1 MNQFLK
7 QHSLSNKNEKINNNS
22 IKYLTITQSNNNIQE
37 ILDKYS
43 NYLQKIKHFQ
53 IYNPNNINFK
63 TNNNFSSIRLNTDPN
78 RTYNNNKYIN
88 NSFKNNNLTY
98 DYNKIYN
105 INSMDDFFNKYSKK
119 IKYLKNI
126 IKVNNN
132 DNIKN
137 KYLNKGNLFSL
148 MNNKNKEYFPTQNFN
163 NHTIKSNNIYN
174 QIYLRKNNNSKEIYY
189 NNSHIINDFSYNS
202 LLNDYEIKKNDNFQY
217 NNSFSINK
225 SNNINFINNKSEIIL
240 SYFDFTIIIEEL
252 INNKMNFFIYMF
264 GTKDNNNLSWCRDCN
279 IVEPF
284 ISNSKKFIFKN
295 YNSILWINIP
305 IDKDKKYIYKYN
317 KFLKMNCIPT
327 LIYFKNGIE
336 IGRIIQNNLFNQD
349 NINNF
354 IIQSLNK

>member
-78 RTYNNNKYIN
+78 RTYNNNKYVN

-217 NNSFSINK
+217 NNSFPINK

-305 IDKDKKYIYKYN
+305 IDKDKKYVYKYN

>member
-43 NYLQKIKHFQ
+43 IYLQKIKHFQ
-53 IYNPNNINFK
+53 IYNPINFK

-88 NSFKNNNLTY
+88 NSFKN
-98 DYNKIYN
+98 NKIYN

-148 MNNKNKEYFPTQNFN
+148 INNKNKEYFPTQNFN

-305 IDKDKKYIYKYN
+305 IDKDKKYVYKYN

>member
-43 NYLQKIKHFQ
+43 IYLQKIKHFQ

-63 TNNNFSSIRLNTDPN
+63 TNNNFSSIRLNTVPN

-88 NSFKNNNLTY
+88 NSFKSNNLTY

-163 NHTIKSNNIYN
+163 NHKSNNIYN

-202 LLNDYEIKKNDNFQY
+202 LLNDYEIKKNGNFQY

-305 IDKDKKYIYKYN
+305 IDKDKKYVYKYN

>member
-217 NNSFSINK
+217 NNSFPINK

-305 IDKDKKYIYKYN
+305 IDKDKKYVYKYN

>member
-1 MNQFLK
+1 
-7 QHSLSNKNEKINNNS
+7 
-22 IKYLTITQSNNNIQE
+22 
-37 ILDKYS
+37 
-43 NYLQKIKHFQ
+43 
-53 IYNPNNINFK
+53 
-63 TNNNFSSIRLNTDPN
+63 
-78 RTYNNNKYIN
+78 
-88 NSFKNNNLTY
+88 
-98 DYNKIYN
+98 
-105 INSMDDFFNKYSKK
+105 
-119 IKYLKNI
+119 
-126 IKVNNN
+126 
-132 DNIKN
+132 
-137 KYLNKGNLFSL
+137 

-202 LLNDYEIKKNDNFQY
+202 LLNDYEIKKNDNIQY
-217 NNSFSINK
+217 NNSFPINK

-305 IDKDKKYIYKYN
+305 IDKDKKYVYKYN

>member
-284 ISNSKKFIFKN
+284 ISNSKKFIFKI

-305 IDKDKKYIYKYN
+305 IDKDKKYVYKYN

>member
-202 LLNDYEIKKNDNFQY
+202 LLNDYEIKKNDNIQY

-305 IDKDKKYIYKYN
+305 IDKDKKYVYKYN